1 MGIFIYF
8 DAQDHRMKCIVLYDS
23 KYGSTES
30 IASWIAE
37 GIGEKCAADVKKV
50 TDVKKL
56 DHDLIVVGSPIYGG
70 KPLSSVVDFLKE
82 NRSAL
87 MGKKVAVFAVF
98 SGLWKEK
105 IPDYLAS
112 LKQLVPENVWDA
124 RGFAGNINVSKLDK
138 ADREAM
144 EGAFEKI
151 GKRFDMLDQ
160 LSRDAAVDFGRGL
173 ILSP

>member
-1 MGIFIYF
+1 
-8 DAQDHRMKCIVLYDS
+8 MKCIVLYDS

-30 IASWIAE
+30 IANWIAE
-37 GIGEKCAADVKKV
+37 GISKKCVADVKKV

-56 DHDLIVVGSPIYGG
+56 DHDLIVIGSPIYGG
-70 KPLSSVVDFLKE
+70 KPLNSVVDFLKE

-124 RGFAGNINVSKLDK
+124 QGFTGNFNVSKLDK
-138 ADREAM
+138 ADREVI
-144 EGAFEKI
+144 EGVFKKI
-151 GKRFDMLDQ
+151 GKRFDLLDQ
-160 LSRDAAVDFGRGL
+160 LSRDSAVDFGRRL
-173 ILSP
+173 IVTP